1 MSRDLTSTPRRR
13 AVGIDLGTT
22 FSAIACIDDHGKP
35 QIIPNSENER
45 ITPSVILFDG
55 QNAIVGSVA
64 QQSAVAEPQNI
75 VDFIK
80 REMGKSMEQFHR
92 AFNGRNFSAEEL
104 SALIVT
110 KLKNDAEKYLG
121 ETITDAVI
129 TVPAYFNDAERT
141 ATIHAGQLA
150 GLNVLQVINEPTA
163 AALAYGVQQL
173 EEDQTVL
180 VFDLGGG
187 TFDVT
192 IMRIENHHIRMLA
205 SNGDHRLGGKDWDD
219 VICDWV
225 AEEFDRVHNRNPML
239 DLQSYQDLYMRS
251 LTAKV
256 QLSSRPST
264 TLVQSYEGKSLKV
277 EVTREEFEKRSEPLR
292 ERCRMICEIVME
304 EARLR
309 SSNID
314 RIILTGGMTR
324 MPSVRKMIDE
334 LAAGVVIDETTNPD
348 ETVAMGAAIQASLL
362 LLQEENVT
370 GTRKLPA
377 TVRRKFSTDEGDL
390 LRVTNI
396 TTHTLG
402 VVLWD
407 ENIHE
412 EYVFPMIPRM
422 TAVPAEAKSSFG
434 LARANMKSLT
444 VRVVEGNS
452 TVPAECTPLGRCEVL
467 LPEGMAKGA
476 PIGLTYSYNESQI
489 LEIDVEA
496 GGRHSR
502 VSISRNT
509 GLSESEIERA
519 RNALLDIVVA

>member
-1 MSRDLTSTPRRR
+1 
-13 AVGIDLGTT
+13 
-22 FSAIACIDDHGKP
+22 
-35 QIIPNSENER
+35 
-45 ITPSVILFDG
+45 
-55 QNAIVGSVA
+55 
-64 QQSAVAEPQNI
+64 
-75 VDFIK
+75 
-80 REMGKSMEQFHR
+80 
-92 AFNGRNFSAEEL
+92 
-104 SALIVT
+104 
-110 KLKNDAEKYLG
+110 
-121 ETITDAVI
+121 
-129 TVPAYFNDAERT
+129 
-141 ATIHAGQLA
+141 
-150 GLNVLQVINEPTA
+150 
-163 AALAYGVQQL
+163 
-173 EEDQTVL
+173 
-180 VFDLGGG
+180 
-187 TFDVT
+187 
-192 IMRIENHHIRMLA
+192 
-205 SNGDHRLGGKDWDD
+205 
-219 VICDWV
+219 
-225 AEEFDRVHNRNPML
+225 ML

-334 LAAGVVIDETTNPD
+334 LAAGVVDRWKTTNPD